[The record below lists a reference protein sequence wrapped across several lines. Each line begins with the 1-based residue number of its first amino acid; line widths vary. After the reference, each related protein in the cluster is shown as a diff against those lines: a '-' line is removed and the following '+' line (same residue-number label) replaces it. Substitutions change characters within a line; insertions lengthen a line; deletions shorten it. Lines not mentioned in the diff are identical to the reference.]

1 MRKRL
6 KGFER
11 MEAQTGE
18 ENVEEILKSDTKQ
31 IFIAVEDSK
40 IFKGFTKRCFR
51 TLEDIRIERQF
62 KTD

>member
-31 IFIAVEDSK
+31 IFTVEDSK
-40 IFKGFTKRCFR
+40 IFKGFIKRCFR
-51 TLEDIRIERQF
+51 TLEDIGIERQF